1 MTLLRGLGLTG
12 LVGWFVL
19 PLVPLVVWSVAAV
32 WRAPAAL
39 PQTWGLAGWAD
50 AAAGGGPAAAGRS
63 LVLGVVVAVL
73 ATGLGGL
80 AAVGLTDRRLPGGA
94 GIAAV
99 LLAPVALPP
108 VAIALGLDV
117 LLLRLGVP
125 GPVGV
130 ALLLTVAALPYPVWT
145 LRVALAGLDPALL
158 EEARLLG
165 ARPAVAVRRV
175 LLPALAPALSV
186 AVLLAFLVGWSDY
199 VVTLAI
205 GGGQF
210 VTLPLQ
216 IGSAAA
222 GVGNEP
228 VVAALSVSAVLPPL
242 AAGLLVGRLARRD
255 R

>member
-1 MTLLRGLGLTG
+1 MRALRWAGAAG

-19 PLVPLVVWSVAAV
+19 PLVPLLVWSVASV

-39 PQTWGLAGWAD
+39 PQVWGLTGWSD
-50 AAAGGGPAAAGRS
+50 AVAAGGPAAAVRS
-63 LVLGVVVAVL
+63 LLLAAAVAVAATVLGGA
-73 ATGLGGL
+73 
-80 AAVGLTDRRLPGGA
+80 AAVGLADRRLPA
-94 GIAAV
+94 PALVAAV

-130 ALLLTVAALPYPVWT
+130 GLLLTVAALPYPVWA
-145 LRVALAGLDPALL
+145 LRVALAGIEPGLA

-165 ARPAVAVRRV
+165 AGPGVAVRRV
-175 LLPALAPALSV
+175 VLPALAPGIAV

-199 VVTLAI
+199 VVTLTV

-210 VTLPLQ
+210 VTLPLL

-242 AAGLLVGRLARRD
+242 AAGLLVSRLARRG